1 MLLFDFA
8 IIYIVF
14 AILLILVAV
23 WVGLWFAE
31 RIAQPVG
38 QLAAAAQ
45 RVGAGDLESR
55 VKVDRDDDEISMLG
69 RVFNQMTRQL
79 KGQRDA
85 LLDANET
92 SEAGR
97 RQFDSVLSGVTSGVI
112 GLNVSEEIDFINPAA
127 SVIFLIY

>member
-1 MLLFDFA
+1 MKSLDSYQDKFLYVSRVVDGDILNLLDETKLTVTKYQQLENNRAMLLFDFA

-85 LLDANET
+85 LLDAN
-92 SEAGR
+92 
-97 RQFDSVLSGVTSGVI
+97 
-112 GLNVSEEIDFINPAA
+112 
-127 SVIFLIY
+127 